1 MDSTMTD
8 LSNPIFHDKTKARA
22 HLEALCWPDGR
33 YCPHCGEAENTNF
46 VRGKKHRP
54 GLYYCNS
61 CKKQFTVTVGTVFE
75 RSKVPLHK
83 WLLAFHLMASS
94 KKGVSAHQLHR
105 MLGVTYKTAWF
116 MAHRIREAMG
126 DESPIGMGSG
136 GGSVEVDETFIG
148 RNENKK
154 DRRRKDGRGPK
165 FKNAVLT
172 LVDRDTGRSRSVVIK
187 DLTANTIY
195 PIVRANVHREAHLMT
210 DDARHYK
217 TLGKEFASHGVVRH
231 TMGEYVKRRDRSVH
245 TQTIEGFFSI
255 FKRGMKGVYQ
265 HCGTQ
270 HLHRYLAEFDFRYS
284 NRSALEIGDS
294 ERRDIGLKGIV
305 GKRLTYRQPHKTA
318 HA

>member
-1 MDSTMTD
+1 MCD
-8 LSNPIFHDKTKARA
+8 LTNPIFHDKEKARA
-22 HLEALCWPDGR
+22 HLEALRWADGR
-33 YCPHCGEAENTNF
+33 YCPHCGEAENTSF

-61 CKKQFTVTVGTVFE
+61 CKKQFTVTVGTVYE

-83 WLLAFHLMASS
+83 WLLATHLLCST
-94 KKGVSAHQLHR
+94 KKGISSHQLHR

-116 MAHRIREAMG
+116 MTHRIREAMRE
-126 DESPIGMGSG
+126 DIPAGMGG
-136 GGSVEVDETFIG
+136 GGGAVEVDETFIG
-148 RNENKK
+148 RNDNKK
-154 DRRRKDGRGPK
+154 DRHRKDGRGPK

-172 LVDRDTGRSRSVVIK
+172 LVDRETGRARSVVIK

-195 PIVRANVHREAHLMT
+195 PIVRTNVHREAQLMT

-217 TLGKEFASHGVVRH
+217 TLGKEFAKHGVVRH
-231 TMGEYVKRRDRSVH
+231 NMGEYVKRHAPGTH

-284 NRSALEIGDS
+284 NRTALEVTD
-294 ERRDIGLKGIV
+294 EQRRDLALKGIT
-305 GKRLTYRQPHKTA
+305 GKRLTYRRTDEA
-318 HA
+318 RHA